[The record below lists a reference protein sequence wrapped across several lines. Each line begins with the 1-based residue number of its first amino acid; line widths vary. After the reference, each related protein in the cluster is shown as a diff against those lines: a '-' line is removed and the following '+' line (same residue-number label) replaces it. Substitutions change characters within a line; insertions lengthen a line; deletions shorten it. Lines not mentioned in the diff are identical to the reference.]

1 MVVRVYVCVCG
12 GGKRMHVCFLSFLF
26 VSVFF
31 AFFSFFLYLV
41 VGVYLI
47 FILKQMIAWFPS
59 WLLVGNYVLGMF

>member
-31 AFFSFFLYLV
+31 AFFSFFSLLGSRCLSNFYIKTNDCLV
-41 VGVYLI
+41 
-47 FILKQMIAWFPS
+47 S
-59 WLLVGNYVLGMF
+59 